1 MGIVTA
7 LPVSPLCGT
16 STLCSRPWEDIDC
29 GGNWGVCGEHLCSQR
44 TRGAR
49 DVRRTSVWKCCSLAS
64 LCFGVFL
71 QKAGASKGALESR
84 GGGNSYLLPVK
95 RDKPLCAS

>member
-49 DVRRTSVWKCCSLAS
+49 DVRRTSVWKCCSLAALS
-64 LCFGVFL
+64 VF
-71 QKAGASKGALESR
+71 R
-84 GGGNSYLLPVK
+84 GILGILAEG
-95 RDKPLCAS
+95 RG